1 MALASASSPQFGQGA
16 VVVVVVVDEVVALV
30 AIAEPRR

>member
-1 MALASASSPQFGQGA
+1 LARTSASSPQFGHGA
-16 VVVVVVVDEVVALV
+16 VVVVVVVVEVVALD